1 MSMLVRRNRNMW
13 PATFGRNLLDD
24 FLWSDSGTF
33 NGAKLFSAPVDII
46 ETENDFRLKVDLPGV
61 KKEDVDISVK
71 EGVLTIKAER
81 KEETVDENSKY
92 TRSER
97 HYGSFTRSFSLGDT
111 IDSDKIMANLS
122 DGVLEVSLPRKEE
135 AAPKSIEIH

>member
-1 MSMLVRRNRNMW
+1 MSMLIRRNRNLW
-13 PATFGRNLLDD
+13 PATFTDNLLED
-24 FLWSDSGTF
+24 FFWPDRSRLNTS
-33 NGAKLFSAPVDII
+33 KVFSAAVDVV
-46 ETENDFRLKVDLPGV
+46 EGEKDFQLKVDLPGV

-71 EGVLTIKAER
+71 EGILTITAER
-81 KEETVDENSKY
+81 KEDTISENSRY

-97 HYGSFTRSFSLGDT
+97 RYGSFSRSFSLGDN

-135 AAPKSIEIH
+135 VAPKSIEIN